1 MASEIRV
8 NKIENRSGLGTV
20 TFADTGV
27 DLAGIVTATT
37 FSGSGASLTSLPAAN
52 ITGTLPAISAA
63 NLTNIPAA
71 NVTGTLPAISA
82 ANLTNIPAAN
92 VTGTL
97 PALTAANLTNIPA
110 ANIVGVCTSGLTKTG
125 GFGGITMATQW
136 RVTADFTIGTGDG
149 NYTIASNWE
158 TADTLGFAR
167 IGSDLTESSG
177 VFTFP
182 STGIYRIFAHT
193 VCNNTSSASY
203 RAQLAIHV
211 TTDNSSY
218 DTAAVGKHSF
228 SSPAEQSGGMNCEY
242 LFDVTSTSTHK
253 FKIIVRTYQ
262 DNIKFQGD
270 TDKPQTSINVFR
282 LGDT

>member
-1 MASEIRV
+1 MSTLKV
-8 NKIENRSGLGTV
+8 NKIRDTAGSADSITLDPNGGAVIAGVTTVSTVKVGSGV
-20 TFADTGV
+20 TITSDGDIFHTGV
-27 DLAGIVTATT
+27 CTATS
-37 FSGSGASLTSLPAAN
+37 FSGE
-52 ITGTLPAISAA
+52 
-63 NLTNIPAA
+63 IPAA
-71 NVTGTLPAISA
+71 S
-82 ANLTNIPAAN
+82 
-92 VTGTL
+92 
-97 PALTAANLTNIPA
+97 
-110 ANIVGVCTSGLTKTG
+110 IVGVCTSGLTKTG

-136 RVTADFTIGTGDG
+136 RVTSDFTVSPSDSDYHIT
-149 NYTIASNWE
+149 SNWE
-158 TADTLGFAR
+158 TADTLGFGR
-167 IGSDLTESSG
+167 IGSDLTNSSG
-177 VFTFP
+177 VFSFP

-253 FKIIVRTYQ
+253 FKIVVRSYQ

>member
-1 MASEIRV
+1 MSKIRLHGSSSGYTEIAPVAASG
-8 NKIENRSGLGTV
+8 NNTLTLPNDGTIISKDSNGVIGV
-20 TFADTGV
+20 TSITVGTGV
-27 DLAGIVTATT
+27 TVGDGRVTATS
-37 FSGSGASLTSLPAAN
+37 FVGSGA
-52 ITGTLPAISAA
+52 
-63 NLTNIPAA
+63 NLTGI
-71 NVTGTLPAISA
+71 
-82 ANLTNIPAAN
+82 
-92 VTGTL
+92 
-97 PALTAANLTNIPA
+97 TA
-110 ANIVGVCTSGLTKTG
+110 
-125 GFGGITMATQW
+125 GITMATQW
-136 RVTADFTIGTGDG
+136 RVTSDFTIGTSDS
-149 NYTIASNWE
+149 NYHITSNWE
-158 TADTLGFAR
+158 TADSLGFGK

-177 VFTFP
+177 VFSFP

-218 DTAAVGKHSF
+218 DTAAVAKHSF

-253 FKIIVRTYQ
+253 FKIVVRSYQ